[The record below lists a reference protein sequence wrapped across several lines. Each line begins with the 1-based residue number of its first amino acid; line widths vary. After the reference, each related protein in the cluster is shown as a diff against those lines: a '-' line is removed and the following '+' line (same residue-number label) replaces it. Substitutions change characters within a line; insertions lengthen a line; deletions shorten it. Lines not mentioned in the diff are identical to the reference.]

1 VSKTNHHVK
10 HHQCQNCGTE
20 LPNLEEYC
28 PNCGQQNHD
37 LKLPFKHLVL
47 EILESLFH
55 FETKF
60 WVTLKSMIGAPG
72 KITKEFVDGKRATY
86 MNPFRMYVF
95 VSIIFFLLVGVLTRD
110 KLKDIISKKIENL
123 DEVEKEINA
132 YENIK
137 KITCNFKTSLIDSI
151 NLLSKYK
158 NKAIGDSV
166 LQLKRK
172 RNKKERVFLTN
183 YATYLSIHNDT
194 LNHVSEL
201 KKALGI
207 NQKGSFKSYNKV
219 YQFSDIDNEGFNK
232 IYNGIRD
239 LNKNDSNWTHE
250 ISYYDTIKPLSI
262 KDEIKIMGFS
272 DLQMDSLIVKRNKRN
287 NKLQFSFFNKTITKS
302 TFKFRAKEIFYNDPN
317 YIKNTVI
324 KYASIAMFFVMPF
337 FALIIYFFHIRR
349 KPSYFY
355 EMLIFSIHFHTLVF
369 IIFSL
374 YFILEIILK
383 DHLPNLFVLAP
394 LFLMIYALFKSL
406 RYVFKQTFLK
416 SIIKEFLIVIVYFF
430 FLGIIFIGLL
440 SYSTLVV

>member
-60 WVTLKSMIGAPG
+60 WVTLKSMIGSPG

-95 VSIIFFLLVGVLTRD
+95 VSIIFFLLVGILTRD
-110 KLKDIISKKIENL
+110 NMKDVISKKTENI
-123 DEVEKEINA
+123 DKVEKEIMA

-137 KITCNFKTSLIDSI
+137 NITFNFRTSAIDSI
-151 NLLSKYK
+151 NLLTK
-158 NKAIGDSV
+158 NKNKIIGEKI
-166 LQLKRK
+166 LQLKRE
-172 RNKKERVFLTN
+172 RNKKERIFLTK

-194 LNHVSEL
+194 LIYPQEL
-201 KKALGI
+201 KKTLRI
-207 NQKGSFKSYNKV
+207 NQKGSFKSYNKA
-219 YQFSDIDNEGFNK
+219 YQFSIIDNEDFFDINK
-232 IYNGIRD
+232 GI
-239 LNKNDSNWTHE
+239 LNLAKMDTNWAHE
-250 ISYYDTIKPLSI
+250 ISYSDTLKPLSI

-272 DLQMDSLIVKRNKRN
+272 DQQMDSLIVKRDKNKDK
-287 NKLQFSFFNKTITKS
+287 KLASLFNKTIAKTK
-302 TFKFRAKEIFYNDPN
+302 FKIHAKEIFYNDPN

-324 KYASIAMFFVMPF
+324 KYASIAMFFIMPF

-349 KPSYFY
+349 KSNYFY

-369 IIFSL
+369 IIFSA
-374 YFILEIILK
+374 YFILEIFLK
-383 DHLPNLFVLAP
+383 DYLSHIFVLVP

-406 RYVFKQTFLK
+406 KSVFKQTFLK
-416 SIIKEFLIVIVYFF
+416 SIIKEFLIVMVYFI

-440 SYSTLVV
+440 SYSTFVV